1 MSRLF
6 VFLMAG
12 HSYLLKNSSA
22 VELLIVGD
30 YYFLDDRFSSLR
42 LKNKK
47 VDAITKPRSVD
58 PITLRCS
65 EAMLSH

>member
-12 HSYLLKNSSA
+12 HSYLLKNKNSPA
-22 VELLIVGD
+22 VEFLIVSD

-47 VDAITKPRSVD
+47 VDPIKKPRSVD
-58 PITLRCS
+58 PITL
-65 EAMLSH
+65 